1 MKAGS
6 LRCPTELH
14 TQEVSPTGRKLDRW
28 SLNAKA
34 TVVLGATLAPV
45 QCGEFPL
52 PTTALMAQSV
62 VDRAGLLNLYEQY
75 TGLTGRYRVLQRISS
90 FAGGIAEAAVALQNE
105 ADFADRTNN
114 DYQTSPYLLEAIFQ
128 TIVFQTL
135 LEQQG
140 QAATIALPYAVG
152 EIQYYQPGV
161 SQGSFQVQARRR
173 SADHAGVIWDAMVV
187 NAAMEPVIAARGLEM
202 RWLSL

>member
-34 TVVLGATLAPV
+34 TVVLGAMPHQAPIE
-45 QCGEFPL
+45 EFPL

-114 DYQTSPYLLEAIFQ
+114 DYQTSPYLLEAMFQ
-128 TIVFQTL
+128 TVVFQTL
-135 LEQQG
+135 LEHQG

-152 EIQYYQPGV
+152 EIKYFQPGDD
-161 SQGSFQVQARRR
+161 QGEFRVQARRR
-173 SADHAGVIWDAMVV
+173 EEDPAGVIWDAVV
-187 NAAMEPVIAARGLEM
+187 YSEAMEPVVMARGLEM